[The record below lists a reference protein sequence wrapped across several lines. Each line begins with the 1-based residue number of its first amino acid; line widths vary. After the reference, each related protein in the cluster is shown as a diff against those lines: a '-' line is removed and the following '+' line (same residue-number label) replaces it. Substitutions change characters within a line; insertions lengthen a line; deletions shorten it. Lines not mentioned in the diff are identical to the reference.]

1 MKIPGVITGCTNP
14 FHAHLADVAENMRK
28 MSQCTF
34 ADPPDVIELGSMS
47 RMEAR
52 ALVDSIRAKSVPGMH
67 LESFM
72 LKLVKLLDKGKPI
85 G

>member
-1 MKIPGVITGCTNP
+1 MKAPGVVTGCTKP
-14 FHAHLADVAENMRK
+14 WHTHYADVAANLTK
-28 MSQCTF
+28 MNQCTF
-34 ADPPDVIELGSMS
+34 APAPDRIEIGSMS
-47 RMEAR
+47 RRDAQD
-52 ALVDSIRAKSVPGMH
+52 LVDSIRSKQVPGMY